1 MEAALLYKERQTD
14 GRADG
19 REEAKRHFSRPKMC
33 LLSSMVYVRLSPE
46 RLEISSGNLLLQDLA
61 KKCPHEL
68 ILVRIEQ

>member
-1 MEAALLYKERQTD
+1 MWKPRYIRNDRRT
-14 GRADG
+14 DG
-19 REEAKRHFSRPKMC
+19 REEAKRHFLRPKMC

-46 RLEISSGNLLLQDLA
+46 PLELSSGNLLLEDLA